1 MARTLLLV
9 RHGAIAP
16 EYAGRYIGSTDLPLG
31 SPGLVQVQGMCA
43 PIAARRPGEC
53 FCSPL
58 VRAYQ
63 TAEPIAHAAG
73 IPVQFDADLREV
85 DFGRWE
91 AKTFP
96 EISAEDPLAV
106 DHWAELADDFCFP
119 QGEGI
124 ADFLSRTHRA
134 ADRLASRAA
143 DVVLAVT
150 HGGVIRSMICHL
162 LGLEAKHY
170 ILFNVRCGACVTID
184 LYDGKG
190 VLAGLDNPPTA
201 EGA

>member
-9 RHGAIAP
+9 RHGSIAP
-16 EYAGRYIGSTDLPLG
+16 EYAGRYVGSTDLPLG
-31 SPGLVQVQGMCA
+31 SRGLEQANDLCA
-43 PIAARRPGEC
+43 PLSARGVSEC

-63 TAEPIAHAAG
+63 TAQPIAQAAG
-73 IPVQFDADLREV
+73 IPVHFDDDLREV

-91 AKTFP
+91 AKTFA
-96 EISAEDPLAV
+96 EISAEDPVAV
-106 DHWAELADDFCFP
+106 EHWAELADDFRFP
-119 QGEGI
+119 RGEAI
-124 ADFLSRTHRA
+124 ADFLARTARVARKLA
-134 ADRLASRAA
+134 ARPG
-143 DVVLAVT
+143 DVILAVT

-170 ILFNVRCGACVTID
+170 LLFNVRCGACVTID

-190 VLAGLDNPPTA
+190 VLGGLENPVEP
-201 EGA
+201 EGV